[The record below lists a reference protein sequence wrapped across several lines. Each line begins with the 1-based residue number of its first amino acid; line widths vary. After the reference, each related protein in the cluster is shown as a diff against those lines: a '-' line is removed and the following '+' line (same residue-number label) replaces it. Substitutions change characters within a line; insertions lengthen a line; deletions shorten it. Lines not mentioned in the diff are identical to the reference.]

1 VLNWWMGPV
10 LLDGTWPNP
19 GHIRFDLY
27 ICIW

>member
-19 GHIRFDLY
+19 GHIRFDL
-27 ICIW
+27 